1 MSNTEPHS
9 NASTRSPQQVL
20 MQIPQGM
27 WVAQCVAT
35 AARLGIADA
44 LAHSHPQGSATLASA
59 VGADA
64 SALARLLRALA
75 SLGVLTEPLPHQYAL
90 SPVGELLRRDVPGS
104 MRDWLIAE
112 TDTPHWQ
119 AWGQLC
125 EGVRSG
131 QTIVPNLFGMHIYEY
146 YAAHPADLACFSRAM
161 SNVSALVANGTV
173 QHYDFSPAHRIV
185 DVGGADGGLLL
196 AILEANPHVQGTV
209 FDRPQVIEAARQAIH
224 AKNYQARCDAIG
236 GDFFQEVPKGGDLY
250 VLKFILVDW
259 KDPEAVRILQN
270 CRTAVNPN
278 GKLLVIEMTIP
289 DSNSPSPGQ
298 LFDLNMLV
306 MTGGQE
312 RTHSEYGALMAGR
325 VSSQPSPPNRLAVPR
340 AGGSRGVT
348 GGQCCARLTNTA
360 KALGARRGGAT
371 RTGDAPNSSRRSL
384 SQRSVKPKPDL
395 CSTRARD
402 LGNATPGH
410 ASGALKLKE

>member
-1 MSNTEPHS
+1 MSNMERQSGEP
-9 NASTRSPQQVL
+9 TRSPQQAL

-27 WVAQCVAT
+27 WIAQCVAT

-44 LAHSHPQGSATLASA
+44 LAQWQPQGSATLARA

-75 SLGVLTEPLPHQYAL
+75 SLEVLAEPLPQQYAL
-90 SPVGELLRRDVPGS
+90 TPVGELLRRDVPGS

-119 AWGQLC
+119 AWGQLY

-131 QTIVPNLFGMHIYEY
+131 RTVVPELFGMHIYEY

-161 SNVSALVANGTV
+161 GNVSALAANGTV
-173 QHYDFSPAHRIV
+173 DNYDFSRVRHIV

-196 AILEANPHVQGTV
+196 AILEANPHVHGTV
-209 FDRPQVIEAARQAIH
+209 FDRPQVVEAARQAIH
-224 AKNYQARCDAIG
+224 AKNYQTRCNAIG
-236 GDFFQEVPKGGDLY
+236 GDFFQAVPPGGDLY

-259 KDPEAVRILQN
+259 KDAEAIRILQN
-270 CRTAVNPN
+270 CRTAITPD

-289 DSNSPSPGQ
+289 DDNNSSPGQ

-312 RTHSEYGALMAGR
+312 RTQSEYGALLAQAGFR
-325 VSSQPSPPNRLAVPR
+325 LSSVIPTGSPFHVLEALAV
-340 AGGSRGVT
+340 
-348 GGQCCARLTNTA
+348 
-360 KALGARRGGAT
+360 
-371 RTGDAPNSSRRSL
+371 
-384 SQRSVKPKPDL
+384 
-395 CSTRARD
+395 
-402 LGNATPGH
+402 
-410 ASGALKLKE
+410 